1 MDPNIG
7 NFGEFALIGW
17 IHSARYL
24 NENKNNT
31 IIVSLI
37 TIILISVA
45 FMHKGMNMRG

>member
-1 MDPNIG
+1 MLAILVSLPLFDGFTVQG
-7 NFGEFALIGW
+7 N
-17 IHSARYL
+17 L

-45 FMHKGMNMRG
+45 FMHKGMNMKG